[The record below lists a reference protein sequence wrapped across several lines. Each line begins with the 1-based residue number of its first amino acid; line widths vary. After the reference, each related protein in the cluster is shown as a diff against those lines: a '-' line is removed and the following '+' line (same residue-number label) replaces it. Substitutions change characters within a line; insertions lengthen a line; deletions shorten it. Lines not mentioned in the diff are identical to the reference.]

1 MSGAEKINVKVTNIV
16 KLNDLVTRFEFKRT
30 DGGLF
35 PTFSGGAHT
44 VIELKDGDLT
54 RRNPYSLMSD
64 PMDQDGYSI
73 SVRRD
78 DEGRGAELSRDGGVA
93 ASFGRP

>member
-1 MSGAEKINVKVTNIV
+1 MSGSEKINVKVSKIV
-16 KLNDLVTRFEFKRT
+16 PINDLVTRFEFKRI
-30 DGGLF
+30 DGELF

-44 VIELKDGDLT
+44 IVEMKDGGIT

-64 PMDQDGYSI
+64 PMDQHSYAI

-78 DEGRGAELSRDGGVA
+78 DAGQGWLIVYAQQCKSQ
-93 ASFGRP
+93 